1 MESFTVGTVQHTNSF
16 GSPNEKYRNY
26 FEPEHARDGPEPDRM
41 RTIAVA
47 RGSVARRRDH
57 ERRNQFS

>member
-1 MESFTVGTVQHTNSF
+1 MFFNTFWIMIDDFECASVQPVVDT
-16 GSPNEKYRNY
+16 RA
-26 FEPEHARDGPEPDRM
+26 PEHARDGPEPDRM

-57 ERRNQFS
+57 HSRNQFS